1 VSFKIKRHAGD
12 DVLVTE
18 LIFNRQIGL
27 STFVAR
33 IVFFFFKK
41 KIKEGKGGNQL
52 EELLYLR

>member
-41 KIKEGKGGNQL
+41 KRK
-52 EELLYLR
+52 